1 MQDRV
6 PIEECLR
13 CLAKIGLAARWE
25 PASLGQ
31 IRGKAQLAHEVHL
44 PVLTAFKWDKQFCHR
59 SAYVLDAV
67 QEPLEAS
74 RDDFFPGHFGSVM
87 LKDEVEDGKISTRAM
102 PYSRVQIP
110 LRVAEGKGN
119 VLKAGSNISIES
131 YGWLLVASLANQILS
146 REEAFTALRQPR

>member
-102 PYSRVQIP
+102 PI
-110 LRVAEGKGN
+110 
-119 VLKAGSNISIES
+119 
-131 YGWLLVASLANQILS
+131 
-146 REEAFTALRQPR
+146 QPRANPSACGRGEG